1 MSKPTV
7 AIVGRPNVGK
17 STLFNRILGG
27 RPAIVSDRPGTTR
40 DRHFGDAEWQG
51 RRFWVVDT
59 GGLVP
64 ESDDSMD
71 RAIRQQVEFALA
83 ESDVVVF
90 LVDGKEGVHP
100 VDQAISERLR
110 RAQGAVVLAVNKLD
124 DLERS
129 TAQLD
134 FYELGFGEPLG
145 ARYAIPVGLFDI
157 AKGAVPVLVFAPQA
171 SDSQLF
177 ALACGIA
184 AIVGHVFSVFVR
196 FRGGKGVA
204 TAAGVMLG
212 LTPLALGVAAL
223 VWLVLVALTGYVSLA
238 SIVAAAVLPV
248 AVYLLERPDRPEI
261 LWLDALVAAAII
273 WLHRAN
279 IRRLL
284 NGTENRFGRRA
295 APPARP

>member
-1 MSKPTV
+1 MTAAAALCLLASYFVGAIPTGYLAGRLFRGIDLREHGSKNLGAT
-7 AIVGRPNVGK
+7 NVYR
-17 STLFNRILGG
+17 T
-27 RPAIVSDRPGTTR
+27 
-40 DRHFGDAEWQG
+40 
-51 RRFWVVDT
+51 
-59 GGLVP
+59 
-64 ESDDSMD
+64 
-71 RAIRQQVEFALA
+71 
-83 ESDVVVF
+83 
-90 LVDGKEGVHP
+90 
-100 VDQAISERLR
+100 
-110 RAQGAVVLAVNKLD
+110 
-124 DLERS
+124 
-129 TAQLD
+129 
-134 FYELGFGEPLG
+134 LG

-157 AKGAVPVLVFAPQA
+157 AKGAVPVLDFAPQS